1 MAEELDNPLDDDLL
15 RELGLEPQ
23 REAPPQS
30 SPNAKGQSP
39 VGQAASRP
47 QQARPASGQV
57 PPGQVPKAPPKTS
70 VPPAV
75 AAKPTAPSVSSEE
88 NFGQG
93 IRNLAEDMPIQVVAV
108 LGKRSLTLKELIA
121 LKPGEVLELKKIP
134 QDAIDLVANGKL
146 IARGELVLMDGKLGI
161 QIKQLV
167 G

>member
-23 REAPPQS
+23 RGAQTQAPQPPKPQT
-30 SPNAKGQSP
+30 
-39 VGQAASRP
+39 ASRP
-47 QQARPASGQV
+47 QQARPPQAGQ
-57 PPGQVPKAPPKTS
+57 PAPGQVSKAPPKTS
-70 VPPAV
+70 PSPPVAVPKAS
-75 AAKPTAPSVSSEE
+75 APLVSSEE
-88 NFGQG
+88 HFGQG

-121 LKPGEVLELKKIP
+121 LKSGEILELKKIP